1 MIDKTGCTIK
11 EPDCDGHCEK
21 CGWHSAEIR
30 RRKMILE
37 RDGLTQV
44 GPVRALV
51 ITAGGF
57 REVRCPW
64 CQGRVVVR
72 V

>member
-1 MIDKTGCTIK
+1 MDKTGCTNTSAV
-11 EPDCDGHCEK
+11 CDGQCVG
-21 CGWHSAEIR
+21 CGWHSAEIK

-51 ITAGGF
+51 IKSGGF